1 MATGKSTTVG
11 TGKRTTGRIFLS
23 LAAALAA
30 WICLYG
36 LLPVGVD
43 YLTLHVL
50 RLSPQSRLGFCAGFF
65 LYQAPKM
72 LLVLVLVIFVAG
84 VIRSFV
90 GVEQIPGRLAAR
102 GEFGG
107 CVLASLI
114 GVITP
119 FCNCSAIPL
128 FIAFVEAGVPLGVTF
143 AFLIASPMVN
153 EVALAMLFSAFGGTV
168 AALYAASGVA
178 IAITAGCLIPKLGME
193 RFVEGWVSDLR
204 TSQAASP
211 GSTTTLEDRILYGL
225 RAVRETA
232 GKVWPYVVVGS
243 AVGAVITAYAPEQL
257 MAGFAS
263 KRVWW
268 SVPAAILVGAPMYSS
283 PAGVIPIVQALM
295 EKGASLGT
303 ALAFMMS
310 VIGLSLPQVIILR
323 KVLKPRLIGVFVGTV
338 AFGILIVGLLFN
350 AFS

>member
-1 MATGKSTTVG
+1 MEENDLGVQERRMNG
-11 TGKRTTGRIFLS
+11 GRMVLS
-23 LAAALAA
+23 LAAALAG
-30 WICLYG
+30 WICLYA
-36 LLPVGVD
+36 LLPGGVD
-43 YLTLHVL
+43 YFAFHVL
-50 RLSPQSRLGFCAGFF
+50 GLSAESRLGFCAGFF

-72 LLVLVLVIFVAG
+72 LLVLVLVIFVSG
-84 VIRSFV
+84 IIRSFV
-90 GVEQIPGRLAAR
+90 GLEQIRRRLAAK
-102 GEFGG
+102 GELGG
-107 CVLASLI
+107 CVLASLV

-153 EVALAMLFSAFGGTV
+153 EVALAMLFSTFGWTV
-168 AALYAASGVA
+168 AALYAASGLT

-193 RFVEGWVSDLR
+193 RFVEGWVSELR
-204 TSQAASP
+204 RSQITPS
-211 GSTTTLEDRILYGL
+211 GSTANLEDRIRYGL
-225 RAVRETA
+225 RAVSDTA
-232 GKVWPYVVVGS
+232 GKVWPYVVVGA

-263 KRVWW
+263 RRVWW
-268 SVPAAILVGAPMYSS
+268 SVPAAIIIGAPMYSS